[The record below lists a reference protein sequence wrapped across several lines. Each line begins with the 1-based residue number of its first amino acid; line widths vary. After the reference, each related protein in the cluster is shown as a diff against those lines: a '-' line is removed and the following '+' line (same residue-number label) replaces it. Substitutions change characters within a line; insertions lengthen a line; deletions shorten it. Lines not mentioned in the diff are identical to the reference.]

1 VAALYWLLGAI
12 GAHDLRMGWL
22 RMIRNEFNP
31 RNPANLLTNVNF
43 FTPVHI
49 HSKLNHRQ
57 NHKFVSG
64 R

>member
-1 VAALYWLLGAI
+1 
-12 GAHDLRMGWL
+12 MGWL